1 MLSDLRYA
9 FRQLLKSPGFTAVAV
24 LTLALGLSVNATFF
38 TIGNDLFLRPL
49 PAEDPDRL
57 VVIAERSPAFAFQAP
72 FSYPDVQD
80 LRRMIGNDTAANPAL
95 ARVFS
100 DLMAYKEQAV
110 HFSRTGESTER
121 AFVHA
126 TTENYFTVLGVQP
139 HLGRFFL
146 PTEGRTVGADPIIV
160 LTYNTWANRFG
171 ANPGIVGQ
179 TVKLNGEPFTVI
191 GVAPQGFFG
200 AAWGTALNGFIPI
213 TMLPKLQPGDPL
225 QRGTTCAFI
234 MGRLAPGATV
244 AQASAAMN
252 VAFTQVMK
260 PYPGYYLE
268 NCRTVIMREDTSRPS
283 PYIAHYTPMII
294 AALSILALL
303 VLIVAIANVANL
315 LFARTSSRERELA
328 IRSALGASRFQLIRG
343 ILVESSVLALVAG
356 ALGAIAAL
364 WLAPL
369 LLSAM
374 PSPTG
379 FAPPEPTGTDWRPF
393 VFTTVAAL
401 LVGVVTGILPALKAS
416 RSALNASLKE
426 SGTATTGQRHPWRS
440 LLVIGQVAVSCI
452 VLICSAMALRSF
464 LLLSRLPVGFD
475 AENRTIASFDLDLQR
490 YTAEQG
496 RHFQA
501 QLLERLRALPGVQA
515 ACLASSVPLDPTLPQ
530 NGGIT
535 AKGASEA
542 AARSAPPV
550 FTLFITQDCLSTLG
564 VRLEGGRNFTAH
576 DKFGSPL
583 VAIISRACAQQ
594 LFPGQ
599 DPIGRRISIQGHYE
613 TEVVGVVAP
622 TRFYNLN
629 TDNSPLLFQVLE
641 QQYRGNVSVIVQ
653 SNGFAE
659 PLGPAIAKA
668 VHELDPDLPVYGVR
682 TLSQQVN
689 ESTSGLATWRSG
701 AIMAGTQGFIA
712 LLLAG
717 AGIFGLV
724 AFAVTRRTREIGIRV
739 ALGASRSD
747 VIRAVTTDSIILT
760 LIGLL
765 VGVGVWFV
773 LGRLLSKLLVGS
785 GPTDNLIIGG
795 VVMLVL
801 LTTLTACW
809 LPVRRAL
816 RVNPVEALR
825 AE

>member
-1 MLSDLRYA
+1 MNDLRFA
-9 FRQLLKSPGFTAVAV
+9 FRQLIKSPGFTTVAV

-49 PAEDPDRL
+49 PASAPDRL
-57 VVIAERSPAFAFQAP
+57 VVIALKSPAFAFQAP
-72 FSYPDVQD
+72 LSYPDVQD
-80 LRRMIGNDTAANPAL
+80 LRRMVGNDTAANPDL

-110 HFSRTGESTER
+110 HLSRTGESTER

-160 LTYNTWANRFG
+160 LTYNTWVNRFG
-171 ANPGIVGQ
+171 ANPGIIGQ
-179 TVKLNGEPFTVI
+179 AIKLNGEPFTVI
-191 GVAPQGFFG
+191 GVAPQGFYG
-200 AAWGTALNGFIPI
+200 AAWGIALNGFIPI
-213 TMLPKLQPGDPL
+213 TMLPKIQPGDPL

-234 MGRLAPGATV
+234 MGRLAPGATI
-244 AQASAAMN
+244 AEASAATN
-252 VAFTQVMK
+252 VAFAQVMK
-260 PYPGYYLE
+260 PYPGYYLKD
-268 NCRTVIMREDTSRPS
+268 CRTVIMREDASRPS
-283 PYIAHYTPMII
+283 PYIAHYAPKII
-294 AALSILALL
+294 TALSILALL

-343 ILVESSVLALVAG
+343 LLAESSVLALIAG
-356 ALGAIAAL
+356 TLGSIAAL
-364 WLAPL
+364 WLTPL

-374 PSPTG
+374 PSPAG
-379 FAPPEPTGTDWRPF
+379 FAPPATTGTDWRPF

-401 LVGVVTGILPALKAS
+401 LVGIVTGIVPALKAS
-416 RSALNASLKE
+416 GGALNASIKD
-426 SGTATTGQRHPWRS
+426 SGISTTSQRHPWRS
-440 LLVIGQVAVSCI
+440 LLVIGQVAISCI
-452 VLICSAMALRSF
+452 VLVCSAMALRSF
-464 LLLSRLPVGFD
+464 LLLSRLPVGFE

-490 YTAEQG
+490 YSAEQG
-496 RHFQA
+496 RQFQT

-515 ACLASSVPLDPTLPQ
+515 ASLASCVPLDPTLPQ

-535 AKGASEA
+535 AAGAPETV
-542 AARSAPPV
+542 ARSAPPV
-550 FTLFITQDCLSTLG
+550 FVTFISQDCLSTLG
-564 VRLEGGRNFTAH
+564 ICMEAGRDFTAH

-594 LFPGQ
+594 FFPGQ

-613 TEVVGVVAP
+613 AEVIGVVAP

-629 TDNSPLLFQVLE
+629 ADNSPLLFQVLD
-641 QQYRGNVSVIVQ
+641 QHYRGNVSVIVR
-653 SNGFAE
+653 STEFAG
-659 PLGPAIAKA
+659 PLGAAITKA

-682 TLSQQVN
+682 TLTQQVK
-689 ESTSGLATWRSG
+689 ESPSGLSIWRSG

-747 VIRAVTTDSIILT
+747 VIRAVATDSIILT
-760 LIGLL
+760 LIGLA
-765 VGVGVWFV
+765 VGVGSWFV
-773 LGRLLSKLLVGS
+773 LGHFLSKLLVGS
-785 GPTDNLIIGG
+785 GPTDNLIVGG

-801 LTTLTACW
+801 LTALTACW

-816 RVNPVEALR
+816 RINPIEALR